1 MSQSPKT
8 VDLKKARAAKRRKK
22 ARAAKI
28 RLTVILLFLLLAAG
42 VALCLTV
49 LFPVQK
55 ISVSGKVRYSAQEV
69 IAASGIQ
76 TGKNLFLSGGNA
88 EKNITQKLPWVST
101 VSVGRKLPGTIVLKV
116 TEAVPAL
123 SYKVENNYYITDKTG
138 KILVVQDHAAENTVT
153 VAGATAKVG
162 KPGLQLQ
169 FEKPE
174 LANLAQTLMAKLT
187 QNGFTC
193 TALDVTDSLDL
204 KFVLEN
210 RLTVYLGSSSNCEG
224 KLLHL
229 KSMLQ
234 SMEKDAAG
242 KVDLTLWSEQ
252 NPKGI
257 YTRG

>member
-1 MSQSPKT
+1 M
-8 VDLKKARAAKRRKK
+8 L
-22 ARAAKI
+22 
-28 RLTVILLFLLLAAG
+28 
-42 VALCLTV
+42 
-49 LFPVQK
+49 
-55 ISVSGKVRYSAQEV
+55 
-69 IAASGIQ
+69 
-76 TGKNLFLSGGNA
+76 N
-88 EKNITQKLPWVST
+88 
-101 VSVGRKLPGTIVLKV
+101 V

-123 SYKVENNYYITDKTG
+123 SYKVENNYYITDKNG
-138 KILVVQDHAAENTVT
+138 KILVMQDHAAENTVT
-153 VAGATAKVG
+153 VSGTTAKAG
-162 KPGLQLQ
+162 NPGVQLQ

-174 LANLAQTLMAKLT
+174 LANLAQTLIEMLT
-187 QNGFTC
+187 KNGLAC

-204 KFVLEN
+204 KFTLEN